1 MIKRFALH
9 VLVCYIVFVN
19 EFPSRYTILIR
30 TLPSSIISKDINLKN
45 IFFCRLYVFG
55 CKITQKIPP
64 EQ

>member
-1 MIKRFALH
+1 MIKRYALH
-9 VLVCYIVFVN
+9 VLVCYTVFVN

-45 IFFCRLYVFG
+45 IFTVCFE
-55 CKITQKIPP
+55 CKITKKIPL

>member
-1 MIKRFALH
+1 MIKRSALH

-45 IFFCRLYVFG
+45 IFFLSAICFWMQNYT
-55 CKITQKIPP
+55 KNST
-64 EQ
+64 